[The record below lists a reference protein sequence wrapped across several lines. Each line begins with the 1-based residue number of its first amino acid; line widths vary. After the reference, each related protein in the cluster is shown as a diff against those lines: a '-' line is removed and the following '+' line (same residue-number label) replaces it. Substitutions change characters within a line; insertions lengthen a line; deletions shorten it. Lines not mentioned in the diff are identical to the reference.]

1 MLYNVIQKY
10 YNVHVKYKTTQ
21 NNTKNGG
28 TRNDKRRNYPKHKEN
43 IRNGRV

>member
-10 YNVHVKYKTTQ
+10 YNIHVKYKTTQ

-28 TRNDKRRNYPKHKEN
+28 TRNEKG
-43 IRNGRV
+43 IRKIISKSKLAN